1 MIHCNTAMKIKRR
14 LISQYSIHNT
24 SLNTSFGFTL
34 IELIIVMAVLGGL
47 AGLIVIQLPAGT
59 ERARDSA
66 RKSDLSQYRTS
77 LESFANRKNGFY
89 PGFSSGLDPSDV
101 TAGVDNDLC
110 DDALGFSTGECP
122 SDPRDGQSVCEDGS
136 GGDADC
142 EYTYQSNGS
151 VNTGAAVATQYVLF
165 GRQER
170 PTDNS
175 REFWVTCSTGRAGY
189 TDAAPSGGSCP
200 ANLTD

>member
-1 MIHCNTAMKIKRR
+1 MDKD
-14 LISQYSIHNT
+14 IS
-24 SLNTSFGFTL
+24 LFGFTL
-34 IELIIVMAVLGGL
+34 IELIMVMGIIGALAAVFILKY
-47 AGLIVIQLPAGT
+47 PAAT
-59 ERARDSA
+59 QRARDTQ
-66 RKSDLSQYRTS
+66 RKSDFNQYAVA
-77 LESFANRKNGFY
+77 LEKFANKNNGFY
-89 PGFSSGLDPSDV
+89 PGFAAGRDPSRV
-101 TAGVDNDLC
+101 TPGPNNDLC
-110 DDALGFSTGECP
+110 DDALELLADVCP
-122 SDPRDGQSVCEDGS
+122 PDPRDGQSVCEDGS

-170 PTDNS
+170 PTVQT

-189 TDAAPSGGSCP
+189 TDAAPSGGACP